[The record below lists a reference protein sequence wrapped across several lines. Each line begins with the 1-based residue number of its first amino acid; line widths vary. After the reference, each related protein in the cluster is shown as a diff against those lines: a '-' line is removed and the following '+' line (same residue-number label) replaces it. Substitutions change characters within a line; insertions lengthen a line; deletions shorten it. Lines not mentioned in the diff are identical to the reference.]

1 MFSDYHNPNDYW
13 QHNPMM
19 KDDQNIDP
27 DDAMKSG
34 CFVCLFYLIA
44 FAVGV
49 LLCALFESCTTT
61 EYVTVEKIKHDTTY
75 ISKLQR
81 DSVWLHDSIYV
92 HEWTKGDTVYRDRD
106 RWHTVYRETKSH
118 DTLYQVRIDSVP
130 VPYPVIKEVEKQ
142 LTRRQQMVMCIG
154 LFAII
159 AAICW
164 FVWWAVKILRQF
176 GILRI

>member
-1 MFSDYHNPNDYW
+1 MFTDYHNPNDYW
-13 QHNPMM
+13 RHNPMM

-49 LLCALFESCTTT
+49 LLCALLGSCTTT
-61 EYVTVEKIKHDTTY
+61 EYIPVIEHRTDTLIQTKVQHDSIHIHDSTYVEVNGDTFKIEHWNTKFVLNEVHDTTY
-75 ISKLQR
+75 ISK
-81 DSVWLHDSIYV
+81 
-92 HEWTKGDTVYRDRD
+92 TDTVPQ
-106 RWHTVYRETKSH
+106 
-118 DTLYQVRIDSVP
+118 L
-130 VPYPVIKEVEKQ
+130 YPVIKEVEKQ
-142 LTRRQQMVMCIG
+142 LTRRQQMVFTIG
-154 LFAII
+154 IFTII
-159 AAICW
+159 AAACW